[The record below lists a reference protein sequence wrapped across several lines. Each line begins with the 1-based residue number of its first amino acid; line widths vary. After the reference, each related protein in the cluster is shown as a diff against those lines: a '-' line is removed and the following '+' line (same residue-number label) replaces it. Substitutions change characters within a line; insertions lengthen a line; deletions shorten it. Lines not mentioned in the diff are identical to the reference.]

1 MSGFAGVGGPS
12 APKPSLETRLSG
24 LTAKDRSRHA
34 GLMQTRR
41 SHDEQGPNTVT
52 RRSFLGTTIGGSA
65 ALLTGG
71 FASLF
76 PNSARAIF
84 GDNSAWVEAT
94 IPKLERLM
102 ASGALTSREL
112 VKDYLERI
120 AELNPLLNAVIETNR
135 NALQIAEQR
144 DQ

>member
-1 MSGFAGVGGPS
+1 
-12 APKPSLETRLSG
+12 
-24 LTAKDRSRHA
+24 
-34 GLMQTRR
+34 MQTRR

-71 FASLF
+71 LTSLF

-120 AELNPLLNAVIETNR
+120 AELNPLLNAVIETTSILPSLR
-135 NALQIAEQR
+135 CTLESVGELARRRGHVGAR
-144 DQ
+144 KAHS